1 MSVFQVNLNNQYQG
15 YLDIDPQTGIE
26 FEVDYNNPS
35 IQRKMYVAGPNGESL
50 EFSDGQIFTDCNYW
64 KRFAYPQVP
73 LTQAFITVISDDG
86 SIWSNNPAEN
96 NYPVVY
102 SDTLAAAG
110 SYSIDFSNNGGFAS
124 VCQISNT
131 GGGDLSVELN
141 GLPSATISVAAGSTQ
156 IFNYGDLSLT
166 ALNLTSVAGTTFQV
180 IAGVQVTCQVS
191 FTSLVGN

>member
-26 FEVDYNNPS
+26 FEVDYNNTS

-124 VCQISNT
+124 FCQISNT

>member
-26 FEVDYNNPS
+26 FEVNYNNPS
-35 IQRKMYVAGPNGESL
+35 IQRKMFVSGPNGEYL

-73 LTQAFITVISDDG
+73 LTQAFLTILQDDG

-102 SDTLAAAG
+102 AETLAAAG
-110 SYSIDFSNNGGFAS
+110 TFSIDFTNNGGFAS
-124 VCQISNT
+124 FCQITNS
-131 GGGDLSVELN
+131 GMGDLSVELN
-141 GLPSATISVAAGSTQ
+141 GLASATISVPSGGTQ

-166 ALNLTSVAGTTFQV
+166 ALNLSSVAGTTFQV
-180 IAGVQVTCQVS
+180 VAGIQVLCNVS
-191 FTSLVGN
+191 VTSIVGQ

>member
-73 LTQAFITVISDDG
+73 LTQAFITVLSDDG
-86 SIWSNNPAEN
+86 SIYSNNPAEN

-102 SDTLAAAG
+102 SETLAAAG
-110 SYSIDFSNNGGFAS
+110 SYSIDFSSNGGFAS
-124 VCQISNT
+124 FCQISNT

-141 GLPSATISVAAGSTQ
+141 GLPSATINVAAGSTQ

-166 ALNLTSVAGTTFQV
+166 ALNLSSVAGTTFQV
-180 IAGVQVTCQVS
+180 VAGVQVTCNVS

>member
-15 YLDIDPQTGIE
+15 YLDIDPKTGIE
-26 FEVDYNNPS
+26 FEVAYNNPS
-35 IQRKMYVAGPNGESL
+35 IQRKMFVSGPNGEYL

-64 KRFAYPQVP
+64 KRYAYPQVP
-73 LTQAFITVISDDG
+73 LTQAFITVMSDDG

-102 SDTLAAAG
+102 SQTLAAAG
-110 SYSIDFSNNGGFAS
+110 TYSIDFTNNGGFAS
-124 VCQISNT
+124 FCQISNT

-141 GLPSATISVAAGSTQ
+141 GLPSATIALSGGQTQ

-166 ALNLTSVAGTTFQV
+166 ALNLSSVAGTTFTV
-180 IAGVQVTCQVS
+180 VAGVQVTCNVS
-191 FTSLVGN
+191 VSSIVGS

>member
-35 IQRKMYVAGPNGESL
+35 IQRKMYVAGPNGENL

-73 LTQAFITVISDDG
+73 LTQAFITVLQDDG
-86 SIWSNNPAEN
+86 SIYSNNPAEN

-110 SYSIDFSNNGGFAS
+110 TYAIDFTTNGGFAS
-124 VCQISNT
+124 FCQISNT

-141 GLPSATISVAAGSTQ
+141 SLPSAVITLATGQTQ

-166 ALNLTSVAGTTFQV
+166 SLNLSSVAGTTFTV
-180 IAGVQVTCQVS
+180 VAGVQVTCNAT
-191 FTSLVGN
+191 FTSLLGQ